1 METHEGGRALQQ
13 SCVNTRGRLCCAPSR
28 RRGLLRN
35 TFFPCAR
42 RRTHHARHT
51 HIETDTDTTH
61 ERLIWQVAQEPRR
74 PDEISI
80 HSGAL
85 PKPLPKLGYARVLLL
100 LYTLGSPAHVHGD
113 GRLVGEGTAV
123 DAMGVRVI
131 NALSRERLAQSAVEL
146 RVQLG
151 PARGLR
157 LQSVREGLLRR

>member
-13 SCVNTRGRLCCAPSR
+13 SCVNTRGRLCFVL
-28 RRGLLRN
+28 RRGAEGY
-35 TFFPCAR
+35 CA
-42 RRTHHARHT
+42 THSFLARDDAPRETHT

-85 PKPLPKLGYARVLLL
+85 PKPLPKLGYARVLLFL
-100 LYTLGSPAHVHGD
+100 HTLGSPAHVHGD